1 MYAEE
6 FLGDGYA
13 GAGYGV
19 GENPT
24 PYLSYD

>member
-1 MYAEE
+1 MYAEDC
-6 FLGDGYA
+6 LRDGYA

-24 PYLSYD
+24 PYFSFD